1 MSESN
6 GLNKKDLIA
15 IRGMY
20 PDDWNFILATWL
32 KGLRYGN
39 DWFGLV
45 EAPVYYASYQTVI
58 ERILQSP
65 GTTIRVACLKDSPD
79 VILGY
84 SVTRGNTLD
93 WIFCKSRWRLIGI
106 AKSLVSESVTQVSHL
121 TEVGKAILKK
131 KKSSIT
137 FNPFSIGV

>member
-6 GLNKKDLIA
+6 GLNKKDLIE

-39 DWFGLV
+39 DWFGMV
-45 EAPVYYASYQTVI
+45 DPSVYYEAYQKVI

-65 GTTIRVACLKDSPD
+65 GTDVRVACLKDSPD

-84 SVTRGNTLD
+84 AVIRDSTLD
-93 WIFCKSRWRLIGI
+93 WVFVKSRWRTIGI
-106 AKSLVSESVTQVSHL
+106 ARSLVPENINTVSHL
-121 TEVGKAILKK
+121 TEIAKSLLKK
-131 KKSSIT
+131 HPDIK
-137 FNPFSIGV
+137 FNPFR